1 MIQVEKSSLT
11 VTSSWMIVRLAPLT
25 TISSRIPFRRS
36 APCWSVLSQTIL
48 PTPSMIDATAAAPT
62 YQ

>member
-1 MIQVEKSSLT
+1 MIHVEKSSLT

-25 TISSRIPFRRS
+25 MISSRMPFRSS
-36 APCWSVLSQTIL
+36 APCWSLLSQTIF
-48 PTPSMIDATAAAPT
+48 PTPNMIDATAAAPT